1 MYQPGKFIR
10 STLQLF
16 THTHTH
22 THTTHTH
29 NTHTQTHSHTQTHT
43 HIHTIHLTDCIMQN
57 EARKLN
63 HQELVE
69 EDKRMKLPPNHE
81 AVQRRIQ
88 WETAEEEAK
97 KVSI

>member
-1 MYQPGKFIR
+1 
-10 STLQLF
+10 
-16 THTHTH
+16 
-22 THTTHTH
+22 
-29 NTHTQTHSHTQTHT
+29 
-43 HIHTIHLTDCIMQN
+43 MQN

-88 WETAEEEAK
+88 WEIAEEEAK
-97 KVSI
+97 KVSIWIALLCIEYCLCLVWNMSILIYK

>member
-1 MYQPGKFIR
+1 
-10 STLQLF
+10 
-16 THTHTH
+16 
-22 THTTHTH
+22 
-29 NTHTQTHSHTQTHT
+29 
-43 HIHTIHLTDCIMQN
+43 MQN

-81 AVQRRIQ
+81 AVQRRVQ
-88 WETAEEEAK
+88 WEVAEEEAK